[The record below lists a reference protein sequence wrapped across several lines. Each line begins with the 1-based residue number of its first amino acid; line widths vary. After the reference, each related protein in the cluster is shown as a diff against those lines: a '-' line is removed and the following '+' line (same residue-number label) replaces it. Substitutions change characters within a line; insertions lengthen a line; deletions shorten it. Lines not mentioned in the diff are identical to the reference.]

1 MKLQNK
7 LIALIIVYILFFVA
21 VTTIYFT
28 QSQKN
33 IAVKNLEERAVTLLK
48 IMSISS
54 STQIFWSNFDKLNQ
68 YTQKVK
74 ENLDVKYVMIIDK
87 NGSIIAHTDRW
98 RIGLKVS
105 LPDNFNVLE
114 STGVLKKYKDAGK
127 PAFTVS
133 SPIIVIDQIVG
144 YIILQYSLDSIEQ
157 KFKAI
162 SQNGFGL
169 ATILGII
176 GVILS
181 LATAYRITRPID
193 QVMEGMEKIR
203 RDEYDVKINVDSGAR
218 EFQTLANA
226 FNNMGAKLKFTIRKL
241 DQERRRSEA
250 IINSIS
256 DGLMIVDK
264 NQRIGFF
271 NKGAEKI
278 LGYTQEEALGME
290 SFEVINSLEF
300 KEINRQLLKQNNQK
314 NSNSVS
320 LDNSQNQQIS
330 LVNKD
335 GRSLVILMS
344 AAPVVDSQGEV
355 YGAVEVFKEITSL
368 LAMENKLK
376 ESDRLASVGV
386 LAAGMA
392 HEINNPITGI
402 IGLSGGLLKKYT
414 SDSLLAEDLTIIK
427 EQGERCGTIIKN
439 LMNLAMDA
447 PKAVTPMEINTILH
461 ATVRILSKTSPDIK
475 TKFIESYDAKN
486 SVITGDESQIIQ
498 VFTNIIRNAISS
510 MRSKGV
516 LLISTKTVDSKLEIV
531 FKDTGE
537 GIAPVNIN
545 RVCDPF
551 FTTKKLGEGMG
562 LGLAVSHGI
571 IKNHDGELKIESV
584 LGEGATFTVIF
595 DLAADPDDSN
605 YKSILAA
612 QRGQKSFKW
621 QKVKFY

>member
-181 LATAYRITRPID
+181 LATAYRITRD
-193 QVMEGMEKIR
+193 
-203 RDEYDVKINVDSGAR
+203 
-218 EFQTLANA
+218 
-226 FNNMGAKLKFTIRKL
+226 RK
-241 DQERRRSEA
+241 
-250 IINSIS
+250 
-256 DGLMIVDK
+256 
-264 NQRIGFF
+264 
-271 NKGAEKI
+271 
-278 LGYTQEEALGME
+278 
-290 SFEVINSLEF
+290 
-300 KEINRQLLKQNNQK
+300 
-314 NSNSVS
+314 SV
-320 LDNSQNQQIS
+320 
-330 LVNKD
+330 V
-335 GRSLVILMS
+335 
-344 AAPVVDSQGEV
+344 
-355 YGAVEVFKEITSL
+355 
-368 LAMENKLK
+368 
-376 ESDRLASVGV
+376 
-386 LAAGMA
+386 
-392 HEINNPITGI
+392 
-402 IGLSGGLLKKYT
+402 
-414 SDSLLAEDLTIIK
+414 
-427 EQGERCGTIIKN
+427 
-439 LMNLAMDA
+439 
-447 PKAVTPMEINTILH
+447 
-461 ATVRILSKTSPDIK
+461 
-475 TKFIESYDAKN
+475 
-486 SVITGDESQIIQ
+486 
-498 VFTNIIRNAISS
+498 
-510 MRSKGV
+510 
-516 LLISTKTVDSKLEIV
+516 
-531 FKDTGE
+531 
-537 GIAPVNIN
+537 
-545 RVCDPF
+545 
-551 FTTKKLGEGMG
+551 
-562 LGLAVSHGI
+562 
-571 IKNHDGELKIESV
+571 
-584 LGEGATFTVIF
+584 
-595 DLAADPDDSN
+595 
-605 YKSILAA
+605 
-612 QRGQKSFKW
+612 
-621 QKVKFY
+621 

>member
-1 MKLQNK
+1 VKLQNK

>member
-1 MKLQNK
+1 

-105 LPDNFNVLE
+105 LPGDFNVLE
-114 STGVLKKYKDAGK
+114 STGVLKKYIDAGK

-157 KFKAI
+157 KFRAI

-181 LATAYRITRPID
+181 LATAYRVTRPID

-314 NSNSVS
+314 NSNSLS

-376 ESDRLASVGV
+376 ESDRLASIGV

-498 VFTNIIRNAISS
+498 VFTNIIRNAISA

-531 FKDTGE
+531 FKDAGE

-562 LGLAVSHGI
+562 LRLLMVS
-571 IKNHDGELKIESV
+571 
-584 LGEGATFTVIF
+584 T
-595 DLAADPDDSN
+595 
-605 YKSILAA
+605 
-612 QRGQKSFKW
+612 
-621 QKVKFY
+621 